1 MGTVWRARH
10 IALKRDD
17 ALKVLPDAF
26 ASDPERL
33 ARFQREAQILASLNH
48 PNIAHVHGLEDA
60 DGTKALVMELVEGE
74 TLADRIAHGAIPIDE
89 ALGIAKQIAEALEAA
104 HEHGIIHRD
113 LKPANIKV
121 RPDGTV
127 KVLDFG
133 LAKAME
139 PIGTLSP
146 SVSQSP
152 TITAPAMTQS
162 GTVLGTAA
170 YMSPEQARGSVVD
183 RRSDVWAFGAVLYEM
198 LVGRRPFG
206 GATIG
211 DTLAQVLE
219 REPDLTRL
227 PANTPAAIRQLVRRC
242 LAKDRKERL
251 QHIGDARVEI
261 TEALTAPVPEVP
273 ESESTTSRSSGW
285 RRAFPWV
292 AAAMTATV
300 VTGVVA
306 WMSRTNPPARTPARF
321 TIATLPVGFLL
332 VGEYPEV
339 AISPDGTRIVY
350 GSANP
355 QPLER
360 LLYLRHVNQ
369 VEATPIRGTEGGSY
383 PMFSPN
389 GESIAFFDQAN
400 SAVKR
405 VSVLGGQA
413 ANVTRLSG
421 NLVAMSWASDDVI
434 VFSTSESGGLRRV
447 PAVGGA
453 SQPLTTENS
462 SQILHTWPQAL
473 PGGAG
478 VLFTIWTSTAE
489 GASGRVVGLGRI
501 AHVSLE
507 TGQVTDLGPGS
518 HPQVLADWT
527 RYLQRERRAVDCG
540 VRLAPAGIQG

>member
-1 MGTVWRARH
+1 MGTVWRAH
-10 IALKRDD
+10 HKALKRDD

-26 ASDPERL
+26 AADPERI

-74 TLADRIAHGAIPIDE
+74 TLADRIAHGAIPIGE
-89 ALGIAKQIAEALEAA
+89 ALPIAKQIAEALEAA

-133 LAKAME
+133 LAQAME
-139 PIGTLSP
+139 PVGTLSP
-146 SVSQSP
+146 SVSDSP
-152 TITAPAMTQS
+152 TITAPAMTQR
-162 GTVLGTAA
+162 GTILGTAA
-170 YMSPEQARGSVVD
+170 YMSPEHARGAVVD
-183 RRSDVWAFGAVLYEM
+183 RRSDVWAFGVVLYQM
-198 LVGRRPFG
+198 LAGRRPFD
-206 GATIG
+206 GATLS

-242 LAKDRKERL
+242 LTKDRKERL

-261 TEALTAPVPEVP
+261 TDALTSAPEVP
-273 ESESTTSRSSGW
+273 KGDLTTSRSSGW

-292 AAAMTATV
+292 AAAAMTAVFVASV
-300 VTGVVA
+300 VV
-306 WMSRTNPPARTPARF
+306 WMSRTDPPVRIPARF
-321 TIATLPVGFLL
+321 TVATLPVGFLL
-332 VGEYPEV
+332 VGEHPEV

-350 GSANP
+350 GSGNP
-355 QPLER
+355 APLER
-360 LLYLRHVNQ
+360 LLYLRPVNQ
-369 VEATPIRGTEGGSY
+369 IDATPIRGTDGGSY
-383 PMFSPN
+383 PVFSPD
-389 GESIAFFDQAN
+389 GESIAFFDEAN
-400 SAVKR
+400 SAMKR

-421 NLVAMSWASDDVI
+421 RLVAMSWASDDVI

-447 PAVGGA
+447 PAVGGV
-453 SQPLTTENS
+453 SQPLTTANS

-473 PGGAG
+473 PDRAG
-478 VLFTIWTSTAE
+478 VLFTVWTSTAE

-518 HPQVLADWT
+518 QPQVLADWT
-527 RYLQRERRAVDCG
+527 RHLQRGRRAVDCG
-540 VRLAPAGIQG
+540 VRPAPTDIQR